1 MEHKL
6 TGSKVGLWSGAHT
19 GWGEGDEVQVEWVQG
34 GSVVWGTHWA
44 GGVMEHKLSGSKV
57 GLWSG
62 AHTGWG
68 EGDGVQVE
76 WVQGGSVVWGTHW
89 VGGG

>member
-1 MEHKL
+1 MGPRWVCGLGHTLGGGRVMGHKL

-44 GGVMEHKLSGSKV
+44 GGG
-57 GLWSG
+57 
-62 AHTGWG
+62 
-68 EGDGVQVE
+68 
-76 WVQGGSVVWGTHW
+76 
-89 VGGG
+89 